1 MPHASSERVHNLVGA
16 FALTV
21 TDHVSSALAEQG
33 GLGGSDVAALLL
45 VHHGHV
51 RRLDD
56 LCAPLALSQ
65 TGVARLVGRLETA
78 GLVRR
83 VVATGGDR
91 RQVALT
97 LTRSGRARARQLLRN
112 RDHAIAELVAGLPP
126 RQLEQLAAAAEQA
139 LAAIAA
145 VHPAP
150 ARICRECDEQACDLG
165 RCPVELAETN
175 RNAGSR

>member
-1 MPHASSERVHNLVGA
+1 MHNLVGA

-21 TDHVSSALAEQG
+21 TDHLSSALAGQG
-33 GLGGSDVAALLL
+33 GLGGSDGAALLL

-65 TGVARLVGRLETA
+65 PAVARLVGRLEAA

-83 VVATGGDR
+83 CVAAAGDR

-97 LTRSGRARARQLLRN
+97 LTRSGRARARRLLRD
-112 RDHAIAELVAGLPP
+112 RDHVIAELVAGLPP
-126 RQLEQLAAAAEQA
+126 RQLEQLARAAEQA

-145 VHPAP
+145 GHPAP
-150 ARICRECDEQACDLG
+150 ARICRQCDEQACDLS

-175 RNAGSR
+175 RNGGSR